1 MVLRKRLAKGL
12 PVVLLVLSLSTV
24 LVMPGNTGAAEL
36 SDSRKVAITM
46 IDRSLQA
53 LAENAEEYQTY
64 IDMAEDYLPA
74 DSANI
79 LNEMLFVAQLDL
91 TPQEKHDALIEI
103 SQSSCTA
110 YCQIWLVG
118 EILGYT
124 SIFDSLASLLSDIGL
139 LGIFLCLLGVGY

>member
-12 PVVLLVLSLSTV
+12 SVVLLVLSLSTV

-46 IDRSLQA
+46 IDRSLQT

-74 DSANI
+74 DSANM

-91 TPQEKHDALIEI
+91 TPPGK
-103 SQSSCTA
+103 T
-110 YCQIWLVG
+110 
-118 EILGYT
+118 
-124 SIFDSLASLLSDIGL
+124 
-139 LGIFLCLLGVGY
+139 